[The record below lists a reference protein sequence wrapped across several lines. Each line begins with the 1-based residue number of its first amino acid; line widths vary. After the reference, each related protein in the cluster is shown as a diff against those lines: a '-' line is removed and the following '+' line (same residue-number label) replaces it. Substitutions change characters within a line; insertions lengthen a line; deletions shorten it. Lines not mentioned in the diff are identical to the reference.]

1 MHRVMSRASL
11 ASVLLLMAAAGCSTA
26 PKTTAERSK
35 LESEAEQQVALA
47 RTTDPSIQ
55 PFFDKSAGYAVFP
68 TIGKGGLLVGGAYG
82 KGVLYEKGHPVAFCD
97 MTQASAGLQLGGQ
110 AYTEFIFF
118 ETPQAL
124 ADFKTGDYT
133 LAAQATAVVLKSAA
147 ATNAKYSNS
156 VAVFTTDE
164 SGLMGEAVL
173 AGQKFNLAPTDQM
186 NDQRPTDQR
195 PTMDKRPADQRPMMD
210 QSPTNQRP
218 MMDSSPTDKRP
229 MIDQGPADQRPMG
242 QPPSDKPMMD
252 RSPSDQPMMD
262 KQPTTNPSPMSTPP
276 TDQGSS
282 MEH

>member
-1 MHRVMSRASL
+1 MNRVMSRASL
-11 ASVLLLMAAAGCSTA
+11 ASVVLLMAAAGCSTA

-35 LESEAEQQVALA
+35 LESDAVQQVALA
-47 RTTDPSIQ
+47 RSTDPSIQ

-173 AGQKFNLAPTDQM
+173 AGQKFNLAPADQTI
-186 NDQRPTDQR
+186 DQRPGEQR
-195 PTMDKRPADQRPMMD
+195 PMMDKRPADQRPMMDQSPTDQRPMMD

-218 MMDSSPTDKRP
+218 MMDPSPT
-229 MIDQGPADQRPMG
+229 DQRPMG
-242 QPPSDKPMMD
+242 Q
-252 RSPSDQPMMD
+252 SPSDQPMMD
-262 KQPTTNPSPMSTPP
+262 KQPTTNPSPMSMPP

-282 MEH
+282 MGR